1 MHITL
6 LGAHVP
12 SNTSQLV
19 TKFYVNCNINSIQ
32 CTISQINK
40 MNENLLSEDNY
51 YYFQFVFHWS
61 TLS

>member
-19 TKFYVNCNINSIQ
+19 TKFYANCNINSIQ

-40 MNENLLSEDNY
+40 MNENLL
-51 YYFQFVFHWS
+51 FIKLL
-61 TLS
+61 LSVCVSLVYSKLS